1 MDIRTARKNLLSL
14 AGNPDALWDYV
25 MTLPEDIRK
34 TIVNEM
40 VVTKSKHTDWVRQK
54 ERQFTQDYGVSRAWL
69 HALNNPGYLERRRD
83 YAREYQRK
91 RRVAAASAN
100 GNAAVTSEPATQNET
115 PQEPAEPMQ
124 TNLAE
129 L

>member
-91 RRVAAASAN
+91 RRAALATNDVTNSEISQ
-100 GNAAVTSEPATQNET
+100 NAT
-115 PQEPAEPMQ
+115 Q